1 MPQALCTGKPGFTQ
15 PGEYPFWHLNPDTQD
30 AQQLCFHCPLR
41 RNCAQQE
48 LDAAAPDIPDG
59 VLIAGIICRGDTR
72 TLTMLR
78 TIAAPPEPEPLAAVI
93 PITTARRAPRPR
105 NAWPRPCVGCERTM
119 WPRRR
124 HRDGVVRHKARG
136 LCDACYT
143 TERRSLAA

>member
-1 MPQALCTGKPGFTQ
+1 MPTTPPCRNKPGFEQ
-15 PGEYPFWHLNPDTQD
+15 PGDYPFWHLNPHTIAAQD
-30 AQQLCFHCPLR
+30 MCLVCPLQQP
-41 RNCAQQE
+41 CARE
-48 LDAAAPDIPDG
+48 ALAYGDTPDG
-59 VLIAGIICRGDTR
+59 VLIATVICRGDTR
-72 TLTMLR
+72 TRLMLE
-78 TIAAPPEPEPLAAVI
+78 TIAHPPAPEPLAPVI